1 MRETVE
7 AAELGGVPG
16 RGYLSAVDRGYR
28 RVEGIFLAPTATRD
42 RIAELMVSNRPV
54 EFTGVV
60 YVDGEERTETTRVYL
75 NSFREAGGR
84 MRVEITRVGNT
95 PGRT

>member
-1 MRETVE
+1 MRERVE

-16 RGYLSAVDRGYR
+16 RGYLSAVHTGYR

-60 YVDGEERTETTRVYL
+60 YIDGDERTETTRVYL
-75 NSFREAGGR
+75 NSFRETGGR
-84 MRVEITRVGNT
+84 MRVEITRIGGT
-95 PGRT
+95 RGGA